1 MLILKKGQKIE
12 NYITFMKFTDPLY
25 SIILWFSLSF
35 QRRHII
41 VFKST
46 FKSIFKNTFH
56 QLGWSVHT
64 SMKRMIRPILPC
76 FPQTYFPITKQASHP
91 YFQLVKKTRMKTSIS
106 SKAFC
111 SITDRQTNK
120 YLHNRCSFMTEIKK
134 NLSDIRENHVS
145 P

>member
-64 SMKRMIRPILPC
+64 SMKRMIW
-76 FPQTYFPITKQASHP
+76 TKLLMYEEGS
-91 YFQLVKKTRMKTSIS
+91 FKKI
-106 SKAFC
+106 A
-111 SITDRQTNK
+111 
-120 YLHNRCSFMTEIKK
+120 KK
-134 NLSDIRENHVS
+134 VW
-145 P
+145 